1 MQVRTQTLVK
11 SAIIQIDAA
20 PFKQWYQT
28 HYGVE
33 LGNRGKDKDEVK
45 VEVKVRSLVKAIV
58 RWAGVQWHVMGKGR
72 REGAAGHHGAHN
84 SNSAQ

>member
-28 HYGVE
+28 HSGVE

-58 RWAGVQWHVMGKGR
+58 RWAGMLRVKEGGKGPPVITVITTRALR
-72 REGAAGHHGAHN
+72 RN
-84 SNSAQ
+84 P

>member
-58 RWAGVQWHVMGKGR
+58 RWAGVRWHVKG
-72 REGAAGHHGAHN
+72 
-84 SNSAQ
+84 

>member
-1 MQVRTQTLVK
+1 MRTQTLVK

-33 LGNRGKDKDEVK
+33 LGNRG
-45 VEVKVRSLVKAIV
+45 AIC
-58 RWAGVQWHVMGKGR
+58 
-72 REGAAGHHGAHN
+72 
-84 SNSAQ
+84 SAVAEWVVWQ

>member
-1 MQVRTQTLVK
+1 MVPQVRTQTLVK
-11 SAIIQIDAA
+11 GAIIQIDAT

-45 VEVKVRSLVKAIV
+45 AEVKV
-58 RWAGVQWHVMGKGR
+58 G
-72 REGAAGHHGAHN
+72 
-84 SNSAQ
+84 